1 MAEKKLVYA
10 VDDEENIRDLYM
22 CAITGAGFD
31 CECFPGGEELFG
43 ALKNRLPDIILIDI
57 MLEGMD
63 GYEILKTL
71 KGSPSTAG
79 IPVIMV
85 SAKGEEISKVKGLN
99 MGADD
104 YIAKPFGVLEL
115 VARINAGLRRVP
127 AAERNTLSYG
137 DIVIDEAKHAVTAGG
152 EEVSLTL
159 KEYELLK
166 LLVTAAPYVVR
177 REELLNKV
185 WGENY
190 FGETRTLDIHI
201 ANLRKAIAGA
211 VTGIHTV
218 RGVGYNLR

>member
-127 AAERNTLSYG
+127 AAGRNTLSYG

-177 REELLNKV
+177 REEMLNKV

>member
-127 AAERNTLSYG
+127 AA
-137 DIVIDEAKHAVTAGG
+137 
-152 EEVSLTL
+152 
-159 KEYELLK
+159 
-166 LLVTAAPYVVR
+166 
-177 REELLNKV
+177 
-185 WGENY
+185 
-190 FGETRTLDIHI
+190 
-201 ANLRKAIAGA
+201 
-211 VTGIHTV
+211 
-218 RGVGYNLR
+218 

>member
-127 AAERNTLSYG
+127 AAERNTLSSG

-177 REELLNKV
+177 REEMLNKV

>member
-31 CECFPGGEELFG
+31 CECFPSGEELFG

-177 REELLNKV
+177 REEMLNKV

-211 VTGIHTV
+211 GVGIHTV